1 MMKNILNY
9 FFRGLLFVLPIFATF
24 YIILVIAN
32 WLDGTLNNM
41 LFSWLPFD
49 IPGLGI
55 VTALL
60 GIMMIGMAVSGAI
73 SKPIFAYFERLMGK
87 TPLIK
92 IIYHAFK
99 DFTEAF
105 VGEKKK
111 FNRPVLV
118 KMTEDLDR
126 IGFLTETDLRILGV
140 SNRVAVYCPHS
151 YNFSGNLFLVSP
163 DRITVLDIPASEAMK
178 FAVSAGVTQIDNLI
192 T

>member
-1 MMKNILNY
+1 
-9 FFRGLLFVLPIFATF
+9 
-24 YIILVIAN
+24 
-32 WLDGTLNNM
+32 M

-49 IPGLGI
+49 IPGLSI
-55 VTALL
+55 VTACLR
-60 GIMMIGMAVSGAI
+60 IMMLGMAVSSAI
-73 SKPIFAYFERLMGK
+73 SKPLFSYFELLK
-87 TPLIK
+87 TKTLLIK
-92 IIYHAFK
+92 IGYHECK
-99 DFTEAF
+99 DFNEAC

-163 DRITVLDIPASEAMK
+163 DRITVLDIPASKAMK

>member
-1 MMKNILNY
+1 
-9 FFRGLLFVLPIFATF
+9 
-24 YIILVIAN
+24 
-32 WLDGTLNNM
+32 
-41 LFSWLPFD
+41 
-49 IPGLGI
+49 
-55 VTALL
+55 
-60 GIMMIGMAVSGAI
+60 
-73 SKPIFAYFERLMGK
+73 MGQ

-92 IIYHAFK
+92 IIYHAFEEC
-99 DFTEAF
+99 TEAF

-111 FNRPVLV
+111 CNRPVLV

-192 T
+192 TCHHVYIRTRTALQKFLFTL

>member
-55 VTALL
+55 VTAFL
-60 GIMMIGMAVSGAI
+60 GIMMLGMAVCWAI

-87 TPLIK
+87 KPLIR
-92 IIYHAFK
+92 IIYHALK
-99 DFTEAF
+99 DITETF
-105 VGEKKK
+105 VGDKQKY
-111 FNRPVLV
+111 NWTVLV
-118 KMTEDLDR
+118 KMT
-126 IGFLTETDLRILGV
+126 
-140 SNRVAVYCPHS
+140 Y
-151 YNFSGNLFLVSP
+151 
-163 DRITVLDIPASEAMK
+163 VLD
-178 FAVSAGVTQIDNLI
+178 LY
-192 T
+192 